1 MSKDKLVI
9 KDGRVRVMQS
19 YSGQYTIECR
29 TCFFL
34 PFWSYMGFTYHWS
47 VVENHVKWIKE
58 NLL

>member
-29 TCFFL
+29 TCLFL
-34 PFWSYMGFTYHWS
+34 PFWSYMGSTYHLS